1 MLLFGSFSGIQY
13 IRGDCFSFSECS
25 CVVGRC
31 VDLRMLNGCLVE
43 LLDMLCPSIRI
54 VGYQRVLMN

>member
-1 MLLFGSFSGIQY
+1 M
-13 IRGDCFSFSECS
+13 
-25 CVVGRC
+25 VGRC